1 MYELFYFVRKGRAN
15 VHVVLL
21 FFDSVS
27 QFKRSEL
34 MGRTKKPLGEDVLFL
49 SVLVADQAFDPKG
62 NKQTVIIVN
71 YS

>member
-1 MYELFYFVRKGRAN
+1 MYALFYSVRKGRAN
-15 VHVVLL
+15 VYVVLL

-27 QFKRSEL
+27 QFKLSEL
-34 MGRTKKPLGEDVLFL
+34 MGRTKTPLGEDVLFL

-62 NKQTVIIVN
+62 KQTVIIVN